1 MQSPFKILRRFQKVV
16 LAFLALMAMIAFG
29 VGDQLMKMVSMG
41 RGGQGTVIMET
52 NAGDLTQIGLRELTI
67 NRHLANTFMYK
78 AALAVNPQIEMFVR
92 FAPGVAQHFG
102 GQSPFEM
109 EFTWLLQHE
118 ARRLGVVIEDK
129 QIEEYI
135 REPARRTPGIDQFP
149 GADRKLTQ
157 DQFKRILAEMQTSPD
172 QIYDVLRNE
181 LELRTAQRLLA
192 PASSLS
198 PEQCWEFYR
207 QLNTRQKI
215 EVAALPVKDFAES
228 IEAPTDAVLS
238 RFFESYKTRFESS
251 ADGEYRPGFRQPPKV
266 RLHSLQ
272 LTYLD
277 IEQQV
282 LKDQPV
288 TDKEIEEY
296 YEARKTLDRRL
307 QEVET
312 TPPTDDEP
320 GETAD
325 GEKRPEPPAVPTSDD
340 PASGGSDSKGPA
352 LPEESNA
359 APKTED
365 TKSNEAETT
374 PESPCGGPE
383 TATADAATEEKTGE
397 EKATE
402 EKPADE
408 KPAEEKPAGADADE
422 KSAPAGDADVKKA
435 EDGESPTAPAVPGE
449 KGSESAGKPAGDA
462 AGGAETDSSAGAAS
476 PKAPV
481 RELKFKPLDADLREI
496 IRESIVHERT
506 LARMKDVSG
515 KAMEA
520 LRDAS
525 LKFAQQGGFD
535 LSRSDP
541 KETGRLVERSREELE
556 GVAKTYGLKFGDT
569 NLLTA
574 RALSELPG
582 IGKAQEPSASEL
594 EPGGVRTTIDLAFES
609 ESLCHALEV
618 ESPASGAGASRD
630 QYIFWKVQHVPSHI
644 PTFDEAGVKD
654 EVLAAWKLQQ
664 ALPEVKKRA
673 DELAKLASNSKESMA
688 AVLAGQTV
696 TGDAKSLALTVQES
710 PEFSWFRESTAPD
723 MSMRQ
728 APIQLSNPVV
738 VTAAGMR
745 FMEYVFNELA
755 EGAVGV
761 TFNDDAS
768 NCYVVKVVARRPADR
783 EAFKSA
789 PLFSP
794 SSPVGS
800 LAQRQQQLTFNGF
813 VQQLE
818 KAYAVKRHTP
828 DPATGMPSDE
838 EEE

>member
-41 RGGQGTVIMET
+41 RGAHGAVIMET
-52 NAGDLTQIGLRELTI
+52 NAGDLTQIGLRELAQ
-67 NRHLANTFMYK
+67 NRRLANTFMYK
-78 AALAVNPQIEMFVR
+78 ALVAVNPQFEMFVR
-92 FAPGVAQHFG
+92 FAPGITQHFG

-118 ARRLGVVIEDK
+118 ARRLGIVVEDK

-135 REPARRTPGIDQFP
+135 REPARQTPGLDQFP
-149 GADRKLTQ
+149 GSDRKLTQ
-157 DQFKRILAEMQTSPD
+157 DQFKRILSELQCGPD
-172 QIYDVLRNE
+172 QLYDALRNE
-181 LELRTAQRLLA
+181 LQLRTVQRLLA
-192 PASSLS
+192 PTSSLS

-215 EVAALPVKDFAES
+215 EVAALPVKDFAEAL
-228 IEAPTDAVLS
+228 EAPTDAVLT

-277 IEQQV
+277 IEQQI
-282 LKDQPV
+282 LKGSPI

-296 YEARKTLDRRL
+296 YEAKKTLDRRF

-312 TPPTDDEP
+312 SPPATDAGAPGNPP
-320 GETAD
+320 GESAD
-325 GEKRPEPPAVPTSDD
+325 GEKRPDPPAEPS
-340 PASGGSDSKGPA
+340 SGEAGSKGPA
-352 LPEESNA
+352 LPENENT
-359 APKTED
+359 APKTDDAAAGDAAAGDKESGD
-365 TKSNEAETT
+365 KESGDKGAK
-374 PESPCGGPE
+374 PESSCGGPE
-383 TATADAATEEKTGE
+383 TDKADAPAEEKP
-397 EKATE
+397 AE

-408 KPAEEKPAGADADE
+408 KPAATGDANEKKPEADGTPAAPDE
-422 KSAPAGDADVKKA
+422 KANGKA
-435 EDGESPTAPAVPGE
+435 GES
-449 KGSESAGKPAGDA
+449 AGDA
-462 AGGAETDSSAGAAS
+462 AGEPAEEAGADAS
-476 PKAPV
+476 KGAGSDKPPV
-481 RELKFKPLDADLREI
+481 REIKFKPLDSDLREI

-506 LARMKDVSG
+506 LARMKEVSG
-515 KAMEA
+515 KAIEA

-535 LSRSDP
+535 LSRSNP
-541 KETGRLVERSREELE
+541 EETGRLVERSREELE
-556 GVAKTYGLKFGDT
+556 AVAKTYGLKFGDT

-582 IGKAQEPSASEL
+582 IGKAQEPSASEF
-594 EPGGVRTTIDLAFES
+594 EPGGVRTTVDLAFES
-609 ESLCHALEV
+609 ESLCHSILV
-618 ESPASGAGASRD
+618 ESPASGAGSSRD
-630 QYIFWKVQHVPSHI
+630 LFIFWKVQHVPSHV
-644 PTFDEAGVKD
+644 PTFDEAGVRD
-654 EVLAAWKLQQ
+654 EVLAAWRLQQ

-673 DELAKLASNSKESMA
+673 DELAKLAGNSKESLP

-696 TGDAKSLALTVQES
+696 TGDAKSLALAVQES

-728 APIQLSNPVV
+728 APVQLSNPVV

-745 FMEYVFNELA
+745 FMEYVFNELS
-755 EGAVGV
+755 EGDVGV

-768 NCYVVKVVARRPADR
+768 SCYVVKVTVRRPADR

-800 LAQRQQQLTFNGF
+800 LAQRQQQLAFNGF
-813 VQQLE
+813 VRQLE

-828 DPATGMPSDE
+828 DSETGLPSDE
-838 EEE
+838 EE